1 MKFKEQS
8 GLLRDLKF
16 ENAQTSYFL
25 GQINLLKEFQR
36 RRSTIDKETEKFIHE
51 NFKVLTG
58 FLPFL
63 KTDVHFGNPFD
74 RIVVNKFIREDK
86 RNARL
91 NFVSQV
97 KYPPDNVAKKLYY
110 NRANLPGQSIFYA
123 GYGKLAI
130 ALETKPTKGDLYT
143 ATRWQQ
149 KPGIKISHIPIYH
162 SEKLIVLTTEF
173 ENEWN
178 EYQKLLEQLDGNVR
192 KVVRELYEF
201 IAEVFTTPVNPDNK
215 IEYIF
220 SSLVANYFLNDANHG
235 VDCLYYPS
243 VPSGDYDDIFT

>member
-1 MKFKEQS
+1 M
-8 GLLRDLKF
+8 
-16 ENAQTSYFL
+16 
-25 GQINLLKEFQR
+25 
-36 RRSTIDKETEKFIHE
+36 
-51 NFKVLTG
+51 
-58 FLPFL
+58 
-63 KTDVHFGNPFD
+63 
-74 RIVVNKFIREDK
+74 
-86 RNARL
+86 
-91 NFVSQV
+91 
-97 KYPPDNVAKKLYY
+97 
-110 NRANLPGQSIFYA
+110 
-123 GYGKLAI
+123 
-130 ALETKPTKGDLYT
+130 
-143 ATRWQQ
+143 
-149 KPGIKISHIPIYH
+149 
-162 SEKLIVLTTEF
+162 LTTEF